1 MSQTSQT
8 SQTSGDTTGA
18 PRDERRAPG
27 GAIRVT
33 FALLGAALVAA
44 AIAADRAFF
53 ERHVLLPYYYV
64 RPAWS
69 PLAVRAM
76 LVVAGLVLA
85 AVVGPAAARRRWQWG
100 GAVRASIA
108 LLAAL
113 PASEL
118 VLRIV
123 EPADARSRWARWAF
137 NVGALHPRYGWASRP
152 AAATTARA
160 GDRTFVYVTGPAG
173 GRVRSLT
180 SEDAAG
186 MVDPARRT
194 LVVIGESIAVGFGLD
209 YDDTFAARAGRAL
222 DLAVVNLGEGG
233 YAPDQAHLRLVDALP
248 GIAHPAAVVSVFVPV
263 ALGRMLDDGYPRL
276 RLGADGALLFTPA
289 ATGLWARAR
298 LRDIAVNRLP
308 YASDAALERALA
320 TTGAVLRATAA
331 AARARG
337 ARPLFVIPSTGPPRP
352 LDTHPEAFIVRRL
365 FVDSGL
371 PFVVVDLGTDEI
383 IPGDGHPNAQGARS
397 IAEAVVRSLSDRI
410 DPKHQN

>member
-160 GDRTFVYVTGPAG
+160 GDREFVYVTGPAG
-173 GRVRSLT
+173 GRVRSNQFFA
-180 SEDAAG
+180 SCRMISAAAH
-186 MVDPARRT
+186 VSTHAAKYRHRRRNAR
-194 LVVIGESIAVGFGLD
+194 
-209 YDDTFAARAGRAL
+209 Y
-222 DLAVVNLGEGG
+222 
-233 YAPDQAHLRLVDALP
+233 
-248 GIAHPAAVVSVFVPV
+248 
-263 ALGRMLDDGYPRL
+263 
-276 RLGADGALLFTPA
+276 
-289 ATGLWARAR
+289 
-298 LRDIAVNRLP
+298 
-308 YASDAALERALA
+308 
-320 TTGAVLRATAA
+320 RATMI
-331 AARARG
+331 RSG
-337 ARPLFVIPSTGPPRP
+337 IVMRPLPMKLRP
-352 LDTHPEAFIVRRL
+352 LAR
-365 FVDSGL
+365 
-371 PFVVVDLGTDEI
+371 VVTNEYRYCWT
-383 IPGDGHPNAQGARS
+383 QS
-397 IAEAVVRSLSDRI
+397 
-410 DPKHQN
+410 